1 MVFVSIA
8 LTFVIGLYLFG
19 KSARKE
25 ENQLEFK
32 KILLAHAFT
41 WLGIQS
47 MFVYFTPFIGDVV
60 LPNLGDNILANN
72 FSSMLTGKEL
82 SAFSLDDTTGNIV
95 SLSFLFL
102 NLVGALLPTIVL
114 GPLSQKIGRVKTHMI
129 SIALASIG
137 YFGLAIF
144 GNSESAIYLLISVVG
159 IGWAA
164 TISLPFAI
172 MSERVNKAKMGLSM
186 GIFNLSV
193 VLPQLMSSLGMGK
206 IIKESSNNGI
216 LFYIC
221 GIALAISAVLWLFVK
236 ENKDTSRE
244 ISASKEH

>member
-137 YFGLAIF
+137 ILVWPFLGIQNQLSTY
-144 GNSESAIYLLISVVG
+144 SYLL
-159 IGWAA
+159 
-164 TISLPFAI
+164 L
-172 MSERVNKAKMGLSM
+172 
-186 GIFNLSV
+186 
-193 VLPQLMSSLGMGK
+193 
-206 IIKESSNNGI
+206 
-216 LFYIC
+216 
-221 GIALAISAVLWLFVK
+221 ALAGLLQSPYLLPLCLK
-236 ENKDTSRE
+236 ELIRPKWGSPWVSLTFQWCYHN
-244 ISASKEH
+244 